1 MRLSSLAASKERGH
15 QENHGALSA
24 VELEVP
30 CYRTWFVLGESKE
43 GLGEQELVLIA
54 CHQETR
60 ANWWLGILVIFIR
73 EVGGLKGVKAVMD
86 KETHISWKRAI
97 FISNLF
103 LGSDM
108 NQVVVFPPPFHL
120 GHRVDVSESC

>member
-1 MRLSSLAASKERGH
+1 M
-15 QENHGALSA
+15 
-24 VELEVP
+24 
-30 CYRTWFVLGESKE
+30 
-43 GLGEQELVLIA
+43 
-54 CHQETR
+54 
-60 ANWWLGILVIFIR
+60 
-73 EVGGLKGVKAVMD
+73 KAVMD

-120 GHRVDVSESC
+120 GHGVDVSESCLESLKIVHAQLGIL